1 MNDEFKND
9 LLSKISELIDDK
21 LNKFYEKISN
31 NFSKIDKIENEIKS
45 LKEQLLISNP
55 IKKVTENKIKE
66 EEIEEK
72 KELKELKVKKE
83 NNKNYSCKFD
93 NTENK
98 KILKLKKK
106 DLIKNDIIFSFK
118 VINNGDIS
126 WPENCYLISNNE
138 EIFFEKT
145 LINEGKAVEP
155 NQNILI
161 KTLIKLKN
169 IKEGKFN
176 CFSNIVDSNNNKI
189 GNDKGFLYLEIERDN
204 ESEEKNI
211 ELNEEKIKELEKKL
225 DENLNTSSI
234 FSIEE
239 IRNAILQSKGD
250 LETASKILF
259 PD

>member
-1 MNDEFKND
+1 MNDEFKNE

-21 LNKFYEKISN
+21 LNKFYERISN

-45 LKEQLLISNP
+45 IKEQLLISNP
-55 IKKVTENKIKE
+55 IKKITENKIKE

-98 KILKLKKK
+98 ITLKLKKK
-106 DLIKNDIIFSFK
+106 DLMKNDIIFSFK
-118 VINNGDIS
+118 VINNGEIS

-138 EIFFEKT
+138 EIFFEKI

-176 CFSNIVDSNNNKI
+176 CISNIVDSNNNKI

-204 ESEEKNI
+204 ENEEKNI